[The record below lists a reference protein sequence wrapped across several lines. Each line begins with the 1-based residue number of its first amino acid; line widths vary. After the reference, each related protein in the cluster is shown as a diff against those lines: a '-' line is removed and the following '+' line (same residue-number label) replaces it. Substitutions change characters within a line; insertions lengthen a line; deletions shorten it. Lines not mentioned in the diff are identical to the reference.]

1 MGLKTYLARQGY
13 GSASALARAIGS
25 DSASICNWA
34 AGRRLVP
41 AAHAVAIERV
51 TRGQVTAHELRPDLD
66 WLQIGADV
74 FVKVGSMYN
83 IKESK

>member
-1 MGLKTYLARQGY
+1 MDLKTYLAGQGY

-25 DSASICNWA
+25 DASSVCNWA

-51 TRGQVTAHELRPDLD
+51 TCGKVLAHELRPDLD

-83 IKESK
+83 LKE